1 MKLNKGKLSPSN
13 AIVIGVLVIVLYLVM
28 PGGSQKKRSGNTDQA
43 ATEAPVVT
51 SSATGPS
58 VDSKALSDQEQKPS
72 SPASPMEIV
81 SPESATVRI
90 RPLME
95 IDEEKLQEIA
105 ARSPFC
111 TSVVMVRSERSSESE
126 TPENA
131 IVGSASDET
140 IPVTDLV
147 SKSTVKL
154 FYSSSTGRQ
163 AAVLNDDIVYQGTT
177 VSEKLTVFSIRPDGV
192 RIRRLTPRTTAEK

>member
-1 MKLNKGKLSPSN
+1 MTLHKGKLSASN
-13 AIVIGVLVIVLYLVM
+13 AIVIGVLVVVLYLVM
-28 PGGSQKKRSGNTDQA
+28 PGGSQRKRSENADQS
-43 ATEAPVVT
+43 ATEVPIVT
-51 SSATGPS
+51 SSTAGPS
-58 VDSKALSDQEQKPS
+58 VDSKALSGQEQKPS

-81 SPESATVRI
+81 SPESTTVRI

-105 ARSPFC
+105 GRNPFC
-111 TSVVMVRSERSSESE
+111 TSVVMVHSENSSESE
-126 TPENA
+126 ILENA

-140 IPVTDLV
+140 IPATDLV

-163 AAVLNDDIVYQGTT
+163 AAVLNDDIVYQGTS
-177 VSEKLTVFSIRPDGV
+177 VSEKLTVDSIRPDGV
-192 RIRRLTPRTTAEK
+192 RIRRSTSVTTAEK

>member
-1 MKLNKGKLSPSN
+1 MKLDKGKLSPSN

-28 PGGSQKKRSGNTDQA
+28 PGGSQKKRSQNTDQS
-43 ATEAPVVT
+43 ATESPIAT
-51 SSATGPS
+51 SSTPGPS

-72 SPASPMEIV
+72 SSGSPLEIV
-81 SPESATVRI
+81 SPESTTVRI
-90 RPLME
+90 RPLLE

-105 ARSPFC
+105 DRNPFC
-111 TSVVMVRSERSSESE
+111 TSVVMVRSEKSSESE

-131 IVGSASDET
+131 IGGSASYET
-140 IPVTDLV
+140 IPDTDLI

-177 VSEKLTVFSIRPDGV
+177 VSEKLTVDSIRPDGV
-192 RIRRLTPRTTAEK
+192 RIRRLTPGAKAEK